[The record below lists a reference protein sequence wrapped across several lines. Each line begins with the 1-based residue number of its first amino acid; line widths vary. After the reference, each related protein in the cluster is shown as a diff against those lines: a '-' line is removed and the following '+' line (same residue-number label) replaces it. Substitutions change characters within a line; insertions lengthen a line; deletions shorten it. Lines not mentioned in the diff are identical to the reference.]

1 MPILAEAR
9 LTGAVRRSR
18 PLVLGAAGAAIVLLA
33 VALLVDPWD
42 LLPNPFSRDRVD
54 RSGPALLERLEDL
67 AEYRAA
73 SAQLQVLV
81 DVEDDVRFLPSF
93 VAGERTTFLAFGNVD
108 AVVDFGALAEGDV
121 EVSDDRRSVSITL
134 PRARVSDVEVDPE
147 RSYVINRR
155 RGVLDRIGSVFTDS
169 PTGEREL
176 YLLSRDKLRDAAD
189 ESELTERAETNTRR
203 MLTALLE
210 SLGFTDVEVT
220 FTDDPRT

>member
-1 MPILAEAR
+1 VTVGSSRTLVRGTRSLAFGA
-9 LTGAVRRSR
+9 LGAVLVAVL
-18 PLVLGAAGAAIVLLA
+18 LVLVVGSF
-33 VALLVDPWD
+33 D
-42 LLPNPFSRDRVD
+42 LLKNPFSREQVD

-81 DVEDDVRFLPSF
+81 DVEEDVRFVPSI

-108 AVVDFGALAEGDV
+108 AVVDFDALDPDDV
-121 EVSDDRRSVSITL
+121 EVSEDRRSVRLTL
-134 PRARVSDVEVDPE
+134 PSARIGDVDVDPE

-176 YLLSRDKLRDAAD
+176 YLLSRDKLRAAAD
-189 ESELTERAETNTRR
+189 ESEVTERAETNTRR
-203 MLTALLE
+203 MLTALFE
-210 SLGFTDVEVT
+210 SLGFTDVQIAFE
-220 FTDDPRT
+220 DDVRS